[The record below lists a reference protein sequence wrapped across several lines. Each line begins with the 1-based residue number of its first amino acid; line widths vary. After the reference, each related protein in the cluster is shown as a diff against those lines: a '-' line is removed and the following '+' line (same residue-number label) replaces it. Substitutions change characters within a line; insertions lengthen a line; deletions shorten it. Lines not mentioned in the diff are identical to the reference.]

1 MLSSR
6 KHRTP
11 ESLIYMKR
19 EEKKTDPMTYNKKQK
34 KTITKRQRKRYCCL
48 EGNKRKE

>member
-1 MLSSR
+1 MLSPR
-6 KHRTP
+6 KHRTF
-11 ESLIYMKR
+11 ENLIYMER
-19 EEKKTDPMTYNKKQK
+19 EEEKTDPMTYNKKPK